1 MCDCFYSVEHDDT
14 ELCPACMAEIQQ
26 ELADIA
32 LAEGNQELAEEFIF
46 DDEPDN
52 MHWSNEPE
60 HWSDMA
66 SFGDNGWE

>member
-1 MCDCFYSVEHDDT
+1 
-14 ELCPACMAEIQQ
+14 MAEIQQ